1 MWSKINLKN
10 DYYVLN
16 KWEAEAAWD
25 HDGGCS
31 SQTSSEP
38 QVACR
43 DLLVPASQTLHY
55 CALVTPLHELIASA
69 CFQQADAFHQIYFS
83 SFLKFVWKS
92 ERGLFFFLKANINRG
107 KTPAVVHWAKPP
119 QRGLNVH
126 LIWRRRFVSR
136 LEFTV
141 NLLCLLFHESN
152 TYSLKKKKF
161 TVQRNKTF
169 KFPIPKHPQCWS
181 I

>member
-1 MWSKINLKN
+1 MGSRSCLGSWWR
-10 DYYVLN
+10 VLFSDIF
-16 KWEAEAAWD
+16 WAT
-25 HDGGCS
+25 GSLSGPPC
-31 SQTSSEP
+31 
-38 QVACR
+38 
-43 DLLVPASQTLHY
+43 ASQTLHY

-69 CFQQADAFHQIYFS
+69 CFQQADALHQIYFS

-92 ERGLFFFLKANINRG
+92 ERRCFFCLFFFKANINRG

-141 NLLCLLFHESN
+141 NLLCLLFHESD
-152 TYSLKKKKF
+152 THTLKKKKIHS
-161 TVQRNKTF
+161 TEK
-169 KFPIPKHPQCWS
+169 
-181 I
+181 

>member
-1 MWSKINLKN
+1 MGSRSCLGSWWRLLFSDVFWATGSLSGPPCASLPNPALLRFSYPTAWAHSQRLFPAGRCLPSDIFFFFSEICME
-10 DYYVLN
+10 
-16 KWEAEAAWD
+16 KWK
-25 HDGGCS
+25 
-31 SQTSSEP
+31 
-38 QVACR
+38 R
-43 DLLVPASQTLHY
+43 
-55 CALVTPLHELIASA
+55 
-69 CFQQADAFHQIYFS
+69 
-83 SFLKFVWKS
+83 SF
-92 ERGLFFFLKANINRG
+92 FFFLKANINRG